1 VLGPRIGARAGV
13 RALWRFAAVLALL
26 ALAALALSGAIDP
39 LQSGVLTMAPALA
52 LALAML
58 TRPYFGER
66 VIARLRCSRT
76 RHRDATA
83 RQTLPPRPSAHVA
96 RGGLL
101 IAAALAGRAP
111 PLALVGCR

>member
-1 VLGPRIGARAGV
+1 LGV
-13 RALWRFAAVLALL
+13 RALWRLVALLTLAVLAV
-26 ALAALALSGAIDP
+26 LALSGAIDP
-39 LQSGVLTMAPALA
+39 LQSGALTMAPALA

-58 TRPYFGER
+58 TRPYLGER
-66 VIARLRCSRT
+66 VIARLRCSRA
-76 RHRDATA
+76 RHRRATA
-83 RQTLPPRPSAHVA
+83 RQAPRARPSAQVA